1 MRIHWGE
8 KISNADAG
16 EHAIFPFMSFA
27 EVLEEL
33 PALSLAQRQELIAR
47 AIQLDDVGLSASQEA
62 LVQERLDAHRASPES
77 SVPFEKMKQQLRSLV
92 GR

>member
-1 MRIHWGE
+1 METQRY
-8 KISNADAG
+8 
-16 EHAIFPFMSFA
+16 HALMSFA

-47 AIQLDDVGLSASQEA
+47 AIQLDDLGLSASQEA
-62 LVQERLDAHRASPES
+62 LVQERLDGHRASPES
-77 SVPFEKMKQQLRSLV
+77 SVPFEKMKQQLWSLV

>member
-16 EHAIFPFMSFA
+16 EHAIFRFMSFA

-33 PALSLAQRQELIAR
+33 PAFSLAQRQELVAR
-47 AIQLDDVGLSASQEA
+47 AIQLDDQGLNNAQEA
-62 LVQERLDAHRASPES
+62 LVQERLDAHHRSPES
-77 SVPFEKMKQQLRSLV
+77 SLPFETMKQQLRSLV

>member
-1 MRIHWGE
+1 METQRY
-8 KISNADAG
+8 
-16 EHAIFPFMSFA
+16 HALMSFA

-33 PALSLAQRQELIAR
+33 PALSLEQRQELIAR
-47 AIQLDDVGLSASQEA
+47 AIQLDDLGLSASQAA
-62 LVQERLDAHRASPES
+62 LVQERLDGHRASPES